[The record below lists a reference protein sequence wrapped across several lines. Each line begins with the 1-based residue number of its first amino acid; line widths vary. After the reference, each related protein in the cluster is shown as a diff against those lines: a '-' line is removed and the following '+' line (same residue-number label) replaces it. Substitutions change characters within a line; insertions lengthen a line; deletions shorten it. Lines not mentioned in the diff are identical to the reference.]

1 MVSDSV
7 PPKWSAKMSSPLT
20 RPNTGRHDYLDAT
33 CGAVPAGPRGARPR
47 SAPHA
52 RSCRSPGA
60 VGPPGPPTARG
71 LPLPWSGSLVHGNRG
86 RPAPNR
92 IADALRA
99 RIVALAT
106 TTYADVNHTHLTE
119 LLAEREG
126 IVLSRPSV
134 RRILRAAG
142 LRSPHRRRPPRHRRR
157 RERRP
162 QEG

>member
-33 CGAVPAGPRGARPR
+33 CGAVA
-47 SAPHA
+47 
-52 RSCRSPGA
+52 
-60 VGPPGPPTARG
+60 
-71 LPLPWSGSLVHGNRG
+71 LIHGNRG

-92 IADALRA
+92 IADDLRA

-106 TTYADVNHTHLTE
+106 TTYADVNHQHLTE